1 MVTGLA
7 EARSIGIFDGMLP
20 SMFQLGFRQHV
31 IISGSAVVGSD
42 VGEAETKPV
51 LELDLS
57 ADKTD
62 VNKAIAQVVITE
74 EMARL
79 SPISQ
84 QIVDTVLRKAVV
96 AAVDQPFLQILLAT
110 TSLVQALA
118 MC

>member
-20 SMFQLGFRQHV
+20 SMFQLGFGQHV

>member
-20 SMFQLGFRQHV
+20 SMFQLGFGQHV

-79 SPISQ
+79 SPI
-84 QIVDTVLRKAVV
+84 DMVLRKAVV